1 MAGDLRCTPTGTRVE
16 EKRQTS
22 SKTNYENAP
31 KHLNDNNLAATD
43 PVLFNKSPFCYGMA
57 STSAIRCFN
66 KELSVEPYRKAFTQ
80 PMRHSGRQ
88 LVAPIIPQK
97 LTFVL
102 KQSAL

>member
-16 EKRQTS
+16 ENRQTS
-22 SKTNYENAP
+22 FKTNYENAP

-43 PVLFNKSPFCYGMA
+43 PVLFNMSPFCYGMA

-80 PMRHSGRQ
+80 PMHHSGRQ